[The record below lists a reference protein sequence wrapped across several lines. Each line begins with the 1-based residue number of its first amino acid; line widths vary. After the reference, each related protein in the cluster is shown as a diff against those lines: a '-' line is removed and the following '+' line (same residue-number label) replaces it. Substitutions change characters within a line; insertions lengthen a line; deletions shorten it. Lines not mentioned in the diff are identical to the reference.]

1 MSTSTGNEANA
12 LASLG
17 IKCLSKAADYREWR
31 LAVIDILAEKGY
43 WPIVSGTMTRPEGD
57 SAKTVAWDEKA
68 GKARGMLGRLM
79 DSAHRELYAEERN
92 PGELWTKLE
101 KRYAGKDQA
110 RIWFLKGEL
119 SKVEFRNNDL
129 VDYIATLERLFHQLA
144 AAGETQVEKD
154 KKYLL
159 LSNLPIQYHPFR
171 TSICNNQDYDSTTY
185 DKICDRLVLEHQQ
198 LTGGVKPAEESKAFL
213 AGKSGGWKGK
223 GKDHANAG
231 QKERASMPSGSVDK
245 DSCLYCKEK
254 GHWARR
260 CPKKKKDQ
268 ERNSGGGRRN
278 DNRDNRPSA
287 NSASA
292 RGNLQAWTA
301 MDVLSANRAQS
312 KWVLDSGATHHMTSD
327 KTLFESI
334 TLIRA
339 PIRIAN
345 GGEMI
350 AIGEGDIILDLDASG
365 TVNQVRLKRALYVPD
380 MGQSGLLSVRCI
392 QAAGGI
398 ISFGVPKKDVVSI
411 YHGRKLMG
419 IACLEN
425 NAYVVQTPNREA
437 QQAKIQSTHTTLL
450 EWHKRLGHIG
460 FDNVKR
466 LVDQTAG
473 MEIDGSRTNPVCV
486 SCVAA
491 KQTRKPNS
499 SAATRTTTSPLQLI
513 HSDVAGPMRTSS
525 LGGAR
530 YFVLFIDDFSRF
542 TAVFTLKQKSEVTD
556 KFLEYKAWAENL
568 HDGQIKA
575 LRSDNGGEYTS
586 HRFTEILKENG
597 ITHEKTAPYS
607 PEQNGVSERANR
619 TLVGRA
625 KAMMLDNSL
634 DEKLWGEAIRTAVYL
649 KNRTPTSANAQGKTP
664 IELWT
669 RNPVPTLSHLIPFG
683 TRAFRHVPKERRT
696 KWDSHG
702 EECVVIGYEGT
713 NQYRVLSGGK
723 IHSSRDVRI
732 VGDKGGK
739 KEEKGEEQNGVE
751 LGEGG
756 FDLAAESEEE
766 MEGQESGQKERAGRR
781 QESLQQEMEVRPESP
796 AADWEALAEEIRDDE
811 RDTTPLEP
819 RRSGRS
825 TAGQFSS
832 TRYYDEAFLAHL
844 DPDEPASFTE
854 AMSSPLQKEWKKA
867 IEEELESI
875 KANETWKIVDL
886 PKART
891 PIKSRWVFRIK
902 RGSGGEIIRY
912 KARVVA
918 KGFTQRYGIDYLETY
933 APVVKLSSLRILL
946 ALAAA
951 RNYEIDQTDIKT
963 AYLLGTLDE
972 EIYMEIPQAVVVKET
987 VGGGRKHEKV
997 CRLLKGLYGLK
1008 QSGRIWNNE
1017 WDRYL
1022 VGECGFKRSMEDYAV
1037 YYKGVK
1043 DDACW
1048 ALIWVDDV
1056 LWIGGR
1062 KQVDEAKASLGR
1074 HFPVKDLGKAHYFL
1088 GIEIRRTPGTIA
1100 LNQAIYT
1107 KKILERFQQDNSHP
1121 VSTPMNPGIRLVDTE
1136 EAQEDETTYRSL
1148 IGSLMYLMLCTRPDI
1163 AFAVGVLSKFSS
1175 NPKKSHMLAAR
1186 HLLRYINKTAT
1197 LSLHLGPFQDTTLRP
1212 VLYSDADWGGDQE
1225 TRRSTGGY
1233 LGMVT
1238 DTGMSS
1244 KSAVSWSSKKQQT
1257 IALSS
1262 TEAEYMALTQ
1272 AAKEAIWVARFMAE
1286 LHGGSMEGT
1295 QKRTILYADNQGS
1308 MALAHNPE
1316 FHARTKHIAIQEHYI
1331 REKVASEEIQLEYL
1345 PTSDMIADCLTK
1357 SLSREKLERFRKEMG
1372 IY

>member
-1 MSTSTGNEANA
+1 
-12 LASLG
+12 
-17 IKCLSKAADYREWR
+17 
-31 LAVIDILAEKGY
+31 VIDILAEKGY
-43 WPIVSGTMTRPEGD
+43 WPVVSGSLARPEDDTTG
-57 SAKTVAWDEKA
+57 ATTWDEKA

-92 PGELWTKLE
+92 PFVLWTKLE

-129 VDYIATLERLFHQLA
+129 VDYIATLEKLFHQLA
-144 AAGETQVEKD
+144 AAGETQSEKD

-171 TSICNNQDYDSTTY
+171 TSICNNVDYDTTTY

-198 LTGGVKPAEESKAFL
+198 LSGGAKQSEESKAFL
-213 AGKSGGWKGK
+213 AGKNGGWKGK
-223 GKDHANAG
+223 GKDYGNAG
-231 QKERASMPSGSVDK
+231 QKEKGPTPSGSVDK

-260 CPKKKKDQ
+260 CPKKRRDQ
-268 ERNSGGGRRN
+268 EKNGGARRN
-278 DNRDNRPSA
+278 ENRDSKPSA
-287 NSASA
+287 NAASA

-301 MDVLSANRAQS
+301 MDSESAKRVQS
-312 KWVLDSGATHHMTSD
+312 KWVLDSGATHHMTAD
-327 KTLFESI
+327 KSLFEDLSP
-334 TLIRA
+334 IRA
-339 PIRIAN
+339 SIHIAN
-345 GGEMI
+345 GSEMI
-350 AIGEGDIILDLDASG
+350 AMGEGDIILDLDVNG
-365 TVNQVRLKRALYVPD
+365 TPNQVRLRKALYVPD
-380 MGQSGLLSVRCI
+380 MGQSGLVSVRCI

-398 ISFGVPKKDVVSI
+398 ISFGVPEQDVVSI
-411 YHGRKLMG
+411 LHGKKLVG
-419 IACLEN
+419 IARLEN
-425 NAYVVQTPNREA
+425 NAYVLQIPNREA
-437 QQAKIQSTHTTLL
+437 KQAKIQSSHATLI
-450 EWHKRLGHIG
+450 EWHRRLGHIG

-466 LVDQTAG
+466 LVDKTSG
-473 MEIDGSRTNPVCV
+473 MVINGSRTNPVCV

-499 SAATRTTTSPLQLI
+499 SPATRTTTAPLQLI

-542 TAVFTLKQKSEVTD
+542 TAVFTLKHKSEVTD
-556 KFLEYKAWAENL
+556 RFLEYQAWAENL
-568 HDGQIKA
+568 HERRIKA

-586 HRFTEILKENG
+586 HRFTDILKETG

-625 KAMMLDNSL
+625 KAMMLDNGL
-634 DEKLWGEAIRTAVYL
+634 AENLWGEAIRTAVYL
-649 KNRTPTSANAQGKTP
+649 KNRTPTSGIAQGKTP

-669 RNPVPTLSHLIPFG
+669 GNPVPDLSYLIPFG
-683 TRAFRHVPKERRT
+683 TPAFRHIPKQRRT
-696 KWDSHG
+696 KWESHG
-702 EECVVIGYEGT
+702 EDCIVIGYEGT
-713 NQYRVLSGGK
+713 NQYRVLSGHK
-723 IHSSRDVRI
+723 IYATRDIRV
-732 VGDKGGK
+732 VGDR
-739 KEEKGEEQNGVE
+739 EESKSEWKDGEKNSIE
-751 LGEGG
+751 LGESG
-756 FDLAAESEEE
+756 FDLASESEEE
-766 MEGQESGQKERAGRR
+766 KGAQEIGGHNAGHG
-781 QESLQQEMEVRPESP
+781 QQEMGERPESP
-796 AADWEALAEEIRDDE
+796 AADWEAIADEIRDSE
-811 RDTTPLEP
+811 RDTAPLEP

-832 TRYYDEAFLAHL
+832 TRYHDEAFLARL
-844 DPDEPASFTE
+844 DSEEPASFSE
-854 AMSSPLQKEWKKA
+854 AMGSPLEKEWKKA
-867 IEEELESI
+867 IVEELESI
-875 KANETWKIVDL
+875 KINQTWKIVDL
-886 PKART
+886 PKSRT
-891 PIKSRWVFRIK
+891 PIKARWVFRIK
-902 RGSGGEIIRY
+902 RGAGGEIIRY

-933 APVVKLSSLRILL
+933 APVVKLTSLRILL
-946 ALAAA
+946 TLAAA

-972 EIYMEIPQAVVVKET
+972 EIYMEIPEAVVVKEA
-987 VGGGRKHEKV
+987 VGGEKRQKV

-1008 QSGRIWNNE
+1008 QSGRIWNKE

-1022 VGECGFKRSMEDYAV
+1022 VGKCGFRRSVEDYAV
-1037 YYKGVK
+1037 YFKEEK
-1043 DDACW
+1043 EDTCW

-1056 LWIGGR
+1056 LWIGPRGR
-1062 KQVDEAKASLGR
+1062 VDEAKASLGR
-1074 HFPVKDLGKAHYFL
+1074 HFPVQDLGKAHFFL
-1088 GIEIRRTPGTIA
+1088 GIEIKRTPGVIA
-1100 LNQAIYT
+1100 LNQGAYT
-1107 KKILERFQQDNSHP
+1107 KKILERFQQDNAHP
-1121 VSTPMNPGIRLVDTE
+1121 VSTPMNPGTRLVDTE
-1136 EAQEDETTYRSL
+1136 EEPEDENTYRSL

-1186 HLLRYINKTAT
+1186 HLLRYINKTAS
-1197 LSLHLGPFQDTTLRP
+1197 LSLHLGPFTNTILHP
-1212 VLYSDADWGGDQE
+1212 VLYSDADWAGDQE

-1233 LGMVT
+1233 LCMIT
-1238 DTGMSS
+1238 DATMSS

-1272 AAKEAIWVARFMAE
+1272 AAKEAIWVTRFMAE
-1286 LHGGSMEGT
+1286 LSGSSIEGIPQST
-1295 QKRTILYADNQGS
+1295 TLYADNQGS

-1316 FHARTKHIAIQEHYI
+1316 FHARTKHIAIREHYI
-1331 REKVASEEIQLEYL
+1331 REKVAAGEISLQYL
-1345 PTSDMIADCLTK
+1345 PTGDMVADCLTK
-1357 SLSREKLERFRKEMG
+1357 SLSREKLELFRKEMG